1 MGVLNVE
8 QDFTEDDES
17 KKYNIPVS
25 GNYMFYATG
34 TDTFSGGC
42 LSLEASPD
50 NGLNWFTVDQLT
62 APGRLIRYLVNGE
75 KVRFKLTGSTTPV
88 ITAGIRQ

>member
-1 MGVLNVE
+1 MSVLSVD
-8 QDFTEDDES
+8 QDFTADDVS

-25 GNYMFYATG
+25 EKYMFYATG
-34 TDTFSGGC
+34 TFGGGC

-50 NGLNWFTVDQLT
+50 DGVNWFTVDQLT
-62 APGRLIRYLVNGE
+62 SPGRLIRYLVNGE
-75 KVRFKLTGSTTPV
+75 KVRLTLSKSTNPD

>member
-1 MGVLNVE
+1 MGVLSI
-8 QDFTEDDES
+8 QHSFTADGES
-17 KKYNIPVS
+17 KPYNVPVS

-34 TDTFSGGC
+34 TGTFGGGC

-50 NGLNWFTVDQLT
+50 GGANWFTVEKLA
-62 APGRLIRYLVNGE
+62 APGRLIRYLVSGE
-75 KVRFKLTGSTTPV
+75 TVRLRLCDSTTPN